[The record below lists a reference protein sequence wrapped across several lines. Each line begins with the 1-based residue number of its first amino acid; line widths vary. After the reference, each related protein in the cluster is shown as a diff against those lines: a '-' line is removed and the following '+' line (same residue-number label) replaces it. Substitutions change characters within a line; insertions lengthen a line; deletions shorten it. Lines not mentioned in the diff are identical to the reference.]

1 MRGLLRRVGG
11 WLRWRKTQRE
21 LTEELAAHR
30 SLKQDELA
38 AAGVSGE
45 RLAAATERAMGNEL
59 AMREAARGVWLW
71 PWLEALG
78 QGLRQGARRL
88 RRSPGFTLAAVLT
101 LALGIGAN
109 TAIFSVVEAVMLRP
123 LPYPA
128 PEQLVEF
135 AITQSGAP
143 VTSFGMPAFEF
154 LRSRLQSVSALA
166 AIRGMGTVEVRHGS
180 QVAWLKGMLVTSD
193 VFRVLGVAPRQGRDF
208 NGSDEQA
215 GGAGAL
221 ILTDAVW
228 RHDFGGAPVVGQA
241 VSLNGSLYTVAG
253 VLPPGFV
260 FQQDVTDN
268 PGMFVAMRPG
278 SGLSDTGLN
287 SEIIGRLRPGVT
299 SAQSGAEM
307 ATLATAMRSRGLLPN
322 WATGVSV
329 QNYQELMTGPVRT
342 GLWFLLAAVALLLL
356 IACANVAG
364 LLLARTL
371 ARQPELALR
380 RALGAGSGRLFVQ
393 FFTEGLLLALLGGAA
408 ALGLAAA
415 TLQALAGQLPW
426 DVPLGGPIGLDGR
439 VLGYTLLVALG
450 ASLAFA
456 VAAARQGAARPLRVG
471 RFRRRGLGRDVLVVA
486 QVALSLLLLA
496 GAGLLVRS
504 LVWLESRPLGFD
516 PAGRMVFSTQLPSG
530 AAPNAAAA
538 WRFDQQVLEQLRR
551 LPGVRAAAVVS
562 MPPLEGQGNLPGEA
576 AGRPE
581 TGTAVEYRAASP
593 GYCDTLGIALLQG
606 RALSERDTAGAPLVT
621 VVSQSLAQAWFGGHA
636 LGQQVRIGVI
646 GNQSWVPAAM
656 AQPRTI
662 VGVVA
667 DVRTQRVDKPMR
679 LTMYVPAAQD
689 AMGAGWF
696 VLRGQ
701 GETEAQIRRAVA
713 VVNPEARV
721 SDVAAMDTVV
731 AHTLARPIFEA
742 RLSGGFAVLALALTA
757 VGLYALLAYAVTERR
772 QEIGIRMALGATRGA
787 VLRQVVA
794 RGLLLAAAGVVAGV
808 AAALPLARLLASL
821 LAGVQPGDPATLA
834 AAAGLLLLVAAAACL
849 LPAWRATQVD
859 TAGALRTE

>member
-1 MRGLLRRVGG
+1 MRGFLRRLGG
-11 WLRWRKTQRE
+11 WLRWGRTQRE
-21 LTEELAAHR
+21 LEEELATHR
-30 SLKQDELA
+30 ALKRDELA
-38 AAGVSGE
+38 AAGMSGE

-59 AMREAARGVWLW
+59 GMREAARGVWLW

-88 RRSPGFTLAAVLT
+88 RRSPGFTLAAAIT

-109 TAIFSVVEAVMLRP
+109 TAIFSVAEAVMLRP
-123 LPYPA
+123 LPYPQ

-135 AITQSGAP
+135 AIARPGAP
-143 VTSFGMPAFEF
+143 VNSFGMPAFQF
-154 LRSRLQSVSALA
+154 LRGELKSVSALA
-166 AIRGMGTVEVRHGS
+166 ALHGMGTAEVRHGN
-180 QVAWLKGMLVTSD
+180 QVSWLSGMLVTSD

-208 NGSDEQA
+208 NDSDEQA

-221 ILTDAVW
+221 ILTDEAW

-241 VSLNGSLYTVAG
+241 VSLDGGLYTVAG

-260 FQQDVTDN
+260 FQQDVTEN
-268 PGMFVAMRPG
+268 PGMFVAMRAG

-287 SEIIGRLRPGVT
+287 SEIIGRLRPRVT
-299 SAQSGAEM
+299 PAQAGAET
-307 ATLATAMRSRGLLPN
+307 ATLAAAMRSRGLLPR

-329 QNYQELMTGPVRT
+329 QNYQELMTGPVRA

-415 TLQALAGQLPW
+415 TLHGLAGQLPW

-456 VAAARQGAARPLRVG
+456 GAAAGQGAARPLRVG
-471 RFRRRGLGRDVLVVA
+471 RFRRRGRGRDVLVAA

-504 LVWLESRPLGFD
+504 LVWLENRPLGFE
-516 PAGRMVFSTQLPSG
+516 PAGRMVFNTQLPTG
-530 AAPNAAAA
+530 AVSDAAGA

-551 LPGVRAAAVVS
+551 LPGVNTAAAVS
-562 MPPLEGQGNLPGEA
+562 LPPLEGQGNLPGEA

-581 TGTAVEYRAASP
+581 TGTSIEYRAASP
-593 GYCDTLGIALLQG
+593 GYLAAMGITLLRG
-606 RALSERDTAGAPLVT
+606 RGLGDEDTASAPLVT
-621 VVSQSLAQAWFGGHA
+621 VVSESLAKKWFGGRA
-636 LGQQVRIGVI
+636 LGQQVRVGIIGDK
-646 GNQSWVPAAM
+646 SWVPEAM
-656 AQPRTI
+656 ARPRTI

-667 DVRTQRVDKPMR
+667 DVRTQRVNQPMR

-689 AMGAGWF
+689 AEGVGWF

-701 GETEAQIRRAVA
+701 GMDEAQIRHAVA
-713 VVNPEARV
+713 AVNPGVRV
-721 SDVAAMDTVV
+721 SGVATMNTVV
-731 AHTLARPIFEA
+731 AQTLAQQLFEA
-742 RLSGGFAVLALALTA
+742 RLSGGFALLALALSA
-757 VGLYALLAYAVTERR
+757 VGIYALLAYAVTERR
-772 QEIGIRMALGATRGA
+772 QEIGIRMALGASRGA
-787 VLRQVVA
+787 VLRQVVG
-794 RGLLLAAAGVVAGV
+794 RGLLLALAGV
-808 AAALPLARLLASL
+808 AAGLVAALPLGRMVGSL
-821 LAGVQPGDPATLA
+821 LSGVQPNDPATLA

-859 TAGALRTE
+859 TATSLRAE